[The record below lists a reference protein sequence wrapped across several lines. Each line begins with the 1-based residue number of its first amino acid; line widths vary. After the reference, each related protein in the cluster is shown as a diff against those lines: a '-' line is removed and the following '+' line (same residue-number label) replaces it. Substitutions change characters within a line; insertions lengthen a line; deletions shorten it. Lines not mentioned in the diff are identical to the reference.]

1 MRLDMPRAT
10 PARYMACSC
19 TNESPTTKQSSV
31 QISDS
36 TTGFSDEQ
44 SVRFD
49 LQQLAGTWR
58 KKDSKDGTEVA
69 RKFILTLIL

>member
-49 LQQLAGTWR
+49 LQQLAGTCKR
-58 KKDSKDGTEVA
+58 RDDSKDGTEDA
-69 RKFILTLIL
+69 

>member
-31 QISDS
+31 QISETD
-36 TTGFSDEQ
+36 TGFAEEQ

-49 LQQLAGTWR
+49 LQQLAGTFW
-58 KKDSKDGTEVA
+58 KKEHVIKKWD
-69 RKFILTLIL
+69 